1 MLEEPELAG
10 PANGPEGTTGK
21 PASTPLP
28 EPCGTSDSARTS
40 WARLLA
46 RIYEVLPLL
55 CPACGGEMRVL
66 SFITD
71 PPTVQA
77 ILLHLALPHW
87 PSPLTP
93 ARAPPQAELDFDR
106 TSAFDTSDPEPL
118 PDPDFDPSPPG
129 DWDA

>member
-1 MLEEPELAG
+1 M
-10 PANGPEGTTGK
+10 
-21 PASTPLP
+21 P
-28 EPCGTSDSARTS
+28 EPCGTSGSARIS

-66 SFITD
+66 SFITG

-77 ILLHLALPHW
+77 ILLHLALPHR
-87 PSPLTP
+87 PPPLTP
-93 ARAPPQAELDFDR
+93 ARAPPQAELDFDQ
-106 TSAFDTSDPEPL
+106 TSAFDPSDPEPL
-118 PDPDFDPSPPG
+118 PEPDFDQSPPG